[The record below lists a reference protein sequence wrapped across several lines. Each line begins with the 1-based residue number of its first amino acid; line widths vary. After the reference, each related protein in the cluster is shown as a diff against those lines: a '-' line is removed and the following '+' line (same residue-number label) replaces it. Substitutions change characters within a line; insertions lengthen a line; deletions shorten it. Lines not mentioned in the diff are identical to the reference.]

1 MARLGRFFV
10 HEVNLAIG
18 GLIAVAA
25 MACAAH
31 YVLLVRELSLA
42 RQEVCAA
49 RLEVLASRHPYLTA
63 ITDGPDK
70 CAALSAL
77 TGDPAASPRIW
88 PARSSL

>member
-25 MACAAH
+25 VAGAAH
-31 YVLLVRELSLA
+31 YVSLVRELSLA
-42 RQEVCAA
+42 RQEACAA
-49 RLEVLASRHPYLTA
+49 RLEMLTSRNPYLAA
-63 ITDGPDK
+63 ITDAADK

-77 TGDPAASPRIW
+77 TGDPAASPRIR